1 MEKATDNSFL
11 IYKQGEDDLTQLKPV
26 DKTINGD
33 VDVKE
38 IKYSYNGTELTLN
51 KEGLLTTSDGKLFVL
66 PVGKAIQATGT
77 LAALPAG
84 QLHTDQVDINAI
96 GVKSNQPDS

>member
-1 MEKATDNSFL
+1 M
-11 IYKQGEDDLTQLKPV
+11 
-26 DKTINGD
+26 
-33 VDVKE
+33 
-38 IKYSYNGTELTLN
+38 
-51 KEGLLTTSDGKLFVL
+51 TTSDGKLFVL

-96 GVKSNQPDS
+96 GVKSNQPVHDKDTWNGAVPKPSVDIEKANGELQLLAKEITQIKQII